1 MPTRPSS
8 QNLGLRR
15 RPVQTR
21 SAETFDQ
28 ILFAAAA
35 LLEEVGWDGFN
46 TNRLAE
52 RTGIGVRTIYRYF
65 PNKLAVVS
73 TLARRMTDEWD
84 EWLSELAR
92 PSESEDALIE
102 AWPGLIDVFIE
113 GLRKQPGGVAVR
125 RAMAASPTLREID
138 REDNERLSNILAG
151 ELKRLR
157 PERATADART
167 AARLLIETAV
177 AAIDHALVERP
188 AETRRTLTELKR
200 MQTAYLMTWLANP

>member
-1 MPTRPSS
+1 MPARRLGR
-8 QNLGLRR
+8 NLDLRR

-28 ILFAAAA
+28 ILAAAA
-35 LLEEVGWDGFN
+35 GLLEEVGWDGFN

-84 EWLSELAR
+84 DWLSDFGSAVG
-92 PSESEDALIE
+92 SEKALLE
-102 AWPGLIDVFIE
+102 AWPAMIDVFIE

-138 REDNERLSNILAG
+138 REDNDRLSNILAR

-157 PERATADART
+157 PERATADTRT

-188 AETRRTLTELKR
+188 AETRRTLAELKR
-200 MQTAYLMTWLANP
+200 MQTVYLATWLESA